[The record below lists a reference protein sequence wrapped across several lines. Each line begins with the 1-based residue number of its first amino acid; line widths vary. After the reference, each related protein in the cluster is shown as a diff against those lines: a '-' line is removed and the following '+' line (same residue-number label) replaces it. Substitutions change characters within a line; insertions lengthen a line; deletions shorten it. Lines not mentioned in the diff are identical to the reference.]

1 MEEHR
6 AQPRHRILKAGTIEF
21 GGEQIPCTVRNLS
34 ASGANVEINS
44 PLWFPDRF
52 VLAVPSEGWHKPC
65 RVVWRME
72 KRIGLIFEGRRR
84 ISPVPFPFRAYST
97 KVSVHFAQI
106 ERNGMRCSGL

>member
-34 ASGANVEINS
+34 ASGAGVEVNS

-52 VLAVPSEGWHKPC
+52 VLAVPSEGWRKPC
-65 RVVWRME
+65 RVVWRAE
-72 KRIGLIFEGRRR
+72 KRVGIAFE
-84 ISPVPFPFRAYST
+84 A
-97 KVSVHFAQI
+97 
-106 ERNGMRCSGL
+106 